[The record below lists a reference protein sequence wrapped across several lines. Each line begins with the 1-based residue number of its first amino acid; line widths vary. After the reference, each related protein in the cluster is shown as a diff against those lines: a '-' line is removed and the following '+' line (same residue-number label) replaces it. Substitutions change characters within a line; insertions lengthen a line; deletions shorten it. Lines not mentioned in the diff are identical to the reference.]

1 MIYIWLAV
9 IIIAVVVEAASS
21 QLLSIWFAAGGL
33 VALIASVFHAPVWLQ
48 IVLCL
53 VVTMVTLLL
62 TRPLYKKMMGFKK
75 EDTNAG
81 RYVGQEGLVTETI
94 DNIAARGQVHVLGS
108 VWTARSSDGSVI
120 EKDTLVHVDAIEG
133 VKLIVSKK

>member
-9 IIIAVVVEAASS
+9 IIIAVAIEAATP

-33 VALIASVFHAPVWLQ
+33 VALISAALGAPLWLQ
-48 IVLCL
+48 IALCL
-53 VVTMVTLLL
+53 VVTLTTLLL
-62 TRPLYKKMMGFKK
+62 TRPMVKRMTHFKR

-81 RYVGQEGLVTETI
+81 RYIGREGVVLETI
-94 DNIAARGQVHVLGS
+94 DNLAARGQVNVMGS

-120 EKDTLVHVDAIEG
+120 EKDALVLVDAIEG
-133 VKLIVSKK
+133 VKLMVSKK